1 MSKIG
6 KLYRESSGLRR
17 VWVTVVALCAALA
30 VGAIVL
36 LVTGKNV
43 LQAYE
48 ALWAGAFGSGQAFS
62 ATLITTTPLLIMGL
76 GVSVAFSSG
85 YFNIGAGGQMALGA
99 LAAAVVGTLNIP
111 GPLSIALMILAGAGA
126 GAFWGFIPGYLR
138 AYRGANEIVT
148 TLMMNYVALFLL
160 DYLVTGP
167 LHDAANGTR
176 TPDIKPGAR
185 FPELFGAGNPTI
197 ALILALV
204 AVPLTSFLLR
214 RTSLGFELRMVGM
227 NPDAGFASGMSPKR
241 VAVTSLTLSGLYS
254 GIAGACLVGG
264 VFWSVSQ
271 GFNIQLGFDAIAVA
285 LLGALNPW
293 GILAAS
299 ILWGGVLN
307 GSQTM
312 QLNAGVSQPFTL
324 LIEALVLIALVLVP
338 WVMKALLVRSSKRMH
353 SVHVD
358 SIRELGTS

>member
-1 MSKIG
+1 MSKFDR
-6 KLYRESSGLRR
+6 LYKDSSALRR
-17 VWVTVVALCAALA
+17 VWVTVLALGAALA

-43 LQAYE
+43 LQAYK

-62 ATLITTTPLLIMGL
+62 GTLITTTPLLIMGL

-99 LAAAVVGTLNIP
+99 LAAAVVGTWNIP
-111 GPLSIALMILAGAGA
+111 GPLSIALMILAGAVA
-126 GAFWGFIPGYLR
+126 GALWGLIPGYLR

-148 TLMMNYVALFLL
+148 SLMMNYVALFLL
-160 DYLVTGP
+160 DFLVTGP
-167 LHDAANGTR
+167 LRDASNGTR

-185 FPELFGAGNPTI
+185 FPELFGSGNPTI
-197 ALILALV
+197 AFILALG
-204 AVPLTSFLLR
+204 AVPLTSLLLR
-214 RTSLGFELRMVGM
+214 RTSLGFEMRMVGM

-312 QLNAGVSQPFTL
+312 QLDAGVSQPFTL

-338 WVMKALLVRSSKRMH
+338 WVMKRLLARASGRIVGTHAH
-353 SVHVD
+353 ST
-358 SIRELGTS
+358 RESVAS